1 MAKVTKSKSAEKTAA
16 SLKGVFPVATGKKSD
31 LLIGDKTNVRGYH
44 TMECREAVLTRPLK
58 CVDRKAWLGVG
69 FYFWLEAIYARYW
82 GEDSKI
88 RKNNPKAKSDSYDVY
103 TADLDIENC
112 INTVFDEEGY
122 SFFNDMIEVA
132 IQYCQSKKIPVT
144 LNMVNR
150 FLEGNVWSKHG
161 IKGIIFDDK
170 PTNPKN
176 KKRIYSE
183 IPDLYYKKRIQ
194 VVVFDLKNIR
204 NFVLYL
210 ENQK

>member
-1 MAKVTKSKSAEKTAA
+1 MAKTNKSKSDEKMTAT
-16 SLKGVFPVATGKKSD
+16 LKGVLPVATIKKSD
-31 LLIGDKTNVRGYH
+31 LLIGDKTIVRGYH

-69 FYFWLEAIYARYW
+69 FYFWLEEIYACYW
-82 GEDSKI
+82 GEDFKI

-112 INTVFDEEGY
+112 LNTVFNEEHY
-122 SFFNDMIEVA
+122 MNFIEILEEV
-132 IQYCQSKKIPVT
+132 IKYFKIKRKKIS
-144 LNMVNR
+144 LDGVNR
-150 FLEGNVWSKHG
+150 YLADEMWPYLG
-161 IKGIIFDDK
+161 IEAIIYDDK

-194 VVVFDLKNIR
+194 VVIFNLKKIR
-204 NFVLYL
+204 NFELYL
-210 ENQK
+210 EDQK